1 MSQIIKESIKKE
13 DNEEK
18 LKIDLSENE
27 LIIKYIEDIKKDRNR
42 INAIKQLSKYSE
54 KNSLL
59 SIYLWYST
67 GVIAAILQEIINY
80 YQYFSLLKLTQ
91 EKSNEL
97 CAAISL
103 FKCVASNVETRDKFI
118 DSQLPIFLYPFL
130 SNTSKS
136 KPYEYVK
143 LTTLSLFGALVND
156 NNSKII
162 SYLTGKEIIPLCLRI
177 IERGTEL
184 SKFTASFILLRITN
198 NESGFNYICENKNR
212 FYIIIRVL
220 SIALKGKLSSR
231 IVKFFFK
238 IFARL
243 SENKKI
249 RTILKTVL
257 QEEIKGQNY
266 YENLDDSSKD
276 SFNILKKNLEDNTSE
291 MDINI
296 EKLKKDLTNKNEGI
310 KNNFTMN
317 NKNMIAGN
325 NNRHQ
330 TNINGYNP
338 NNLNV
343 NLMYINQMNH
353 MMQQKYNL
361 SQVGGEINSYN
372 LNDNYMNQS
381 IYNQSVNNGYNIN
394 FQNP

>member
-1 MSQIIKESIKKE
+1 MSQIKKESIKKE

-276 SFNILKKNLEDNTSE
+276 SFKKRFN
-291 MDINI
+291 
-296 EKLKKDLTNKNEGI
+296 
-310 KNNFTMN
+310 
-317 NKNMIAGN
+317 
-325 NNRHQ
+325 
-330 TNINGYNP
+330 
-338 NNLNV
+338 
-343 NLMYINQMNH
+343 
-353 MMQQKYNL
+353 
-361 SQVGGEINSYN
+361 
-372 LNDNYMNQS
+372 
-381 IYNQSVNNGYNIN
+381 
-394 FQNP
+394 

>member
-42 INAIKQLSKYSE
+42 INAIKHLSKYSE

-361 SQVGGEINSYN
+361 SQVGGEINNYN